1 MKNNIRPVIMCG
13 GIGTRLWPASRK
25 SLPKQFIE
33 LIDGKSLF
41 EHTLERCIKLN
52 LLDPIIIMSK
62 KHSFYADEALEKMN
76 MNAIQ
81 VLEEI
86 PRNTCAAILFG
97 LKCSLEINEN
107 ESALIMPSDHF
118 IGDTENFLETITS
131 LQSQNSPPGWLTFGI
146 KPSFPSTGYGYINVG
161 QSKTQNIFEVKNFIE
176 IPDLDL
182 ASKIYNDKNFYW
194 NSGIFYGKTKNLYDS
209 IKEKAPDIFN
219 ECNSVWK
226 NAYKDKKKII
236 LKESQL
242 KNVRSESIDYAVL
255 ENENEILLKPFVG
268 SWSDVGTWD
277 ELSKISKNTTNCVFE
292 VDSKNNFIQSDGR
305 LTALIDIEDL
315 IIINSDDVTLVMKK
329 EHSQKVKQLVE
340 EMASKEIIQAEI
352 HSFEERPWGKFENLI
367 DNDYCKVKRL
377 TVYPGKEL
385 SLQYHFK
392 RDEHWVVVS
401 GEAKVILDNDI
412 HVLRPGESVHIKREQ
427 HHRLG
432 NTTDKNL
439 IIIETQT
446 GEYFG
451 EDDIIRLDDHF
462 GRVEN

>member
-1 MKNNIRPVIMCG
+1 MCG
-13 GIGTRLWPASRK
+13 GSGTRLWPASRK

-33 LIDGKSLF
+33 LINGKSLF
-41 EHTLERCIKLN
+41 ELTLERCKSLN

-62 KHSFYADEALEKMN
+62 KHSFYADEALKKMEI
-76 MNAIQ
+76 NAIQ
-81 VLEEI
+81 ILEEI
-86 PRNTCAAILFG
+86 PKNTCAAIVFG
-97 LKCSLEINEN
+97 LKCSLEIDREEN
-107 ESALIMPSDHF
+107 VLIMPSDHYIEDVDAF
-118 IGDTENFLETITS
+118 SNTIKS
-131 LQSQNSPPGWLTFGI
+131 FQKNNNVPGWLTFGI
-146 KPSFPSTGYGYINVG
+146 KPTFPATGYGYINTLKSQNDHGIIEVD
-161 QSKTQNIFEVKNFIE
+161 SFVEKPDYDEASNIFKDE
-176 IPDLDL
+176 
-182 ASKIYNDKNFYW
+182 NFYW
-194 NSGIFYGKTKNLYDS
+194 NSGIFYGKSINLYDS
-209 IKEKAPDIFN
+209 ITKHAADIVKK
-219 ECNSVWK
+219 SDIVWK
-226 NAYKDKKKII
+226 NAYKNENKVI
-236 LKESQL
+236 LKKHYL
-242 KNVRSESIDYAVL
+242 NDVRSESIDYAVL
-255 ENENEILLKPFVG
+255 EKEDRIHLKPFTG

-277 ELSKISKNTTNCVFE
+277 ELSKISKNTENCIFE

-305 LTALIDIEDL
+305 VTALIDVDDL
-315 IIINSDDVTLVMKK
+315 IVINSDDATLVMKK

-352 HSFEERPWGKFENLI
+352 HSFEERPWGKFENLL
-367 DNDYCKVKRL
+367 DNEYCKVKRL

-401 GEAKVILDNDI
+401 GEAKVTLDSDI

-432 NTTDKNL
+432 NTKDKNL

-462 GRVEN
+462 GRVED